1 MIPLLATSSS
11 PFLDSLRDDLGLDHC
26 EATGACKSEIGK
38 KGGVA
43 AGVFAAG
50 VKQIIRT

>member
-1 MIPLLATSSS
+1 MIPLFATSPS

-26 EATGACKSEIGK
+26 EATGACKSESVK

-43 AGVFAAG
+43 ACVFAAG